1 MRYSFDERL
10 LDLAKGELV
19 PYPQLI
25 EELLE
30 IVRPDAE
37 ALGCLAEVQHARQ
50 IVARGTSAHRQE
62 VIFAQARARGAS
74 EREAL
79 RAVVDWLIEE
89 TAAHLQLP
97 PAGDRAVM
105 S

>member
-1 MRYSFDERL
+1 
-10 LDLAKGELV
+10 V

-30 IVRPDAE
+30 IIRPDAE

-62 VIFAQARARGAS
+62 RVYEQARARGAS

-79 RAVVDWLIEE
+79 RAVVDWLVEE
-89 TAAHLQLP
+89 TAANLQGG
-97 PAGDRAVM
+97 PA
-105 S
+105 